1 MSSPQTD
8 YYALMGL
15 NPKASQ
21 EEIKKRY
28 RELARRYHPDVNHN
42 PDAAHKIKTINEAY
56 HVLGDPDR
64 RATYEANRIFQ
75 MPTGRQASSTPSP
88 ATPASPS
95 ASARQGASAS
105 AETSGP
111 RSFRATPTT
120 PPPSGRRSGEAD
132 FDGFGRVVKE
142 AARRATAET
151 AGNPTRRTAAQR
163 QSEEAALH
171 VKQMVSEAQLEY
183 INRRYIQAEKLCR
196 QVIKLDSHNALAYEL
211 LGDCARK
218 LGDTEAAVQ
227 AYSYAIQMNPRNKNV
242 QVNLD
247 RLTGSHSKPASTGRP
262 TMARSTQ
269 VPLRE
274 RLGRDVIVNGA
285 GGLSIAALLL
295 LFGLVYL
302 FPGSAWIADLSPNLL
317 GALALCGLLSG
328 FLLALYGGMRPQS
341 RELAIRSDWH
351 SPMPLNVVLAVLA
364 LAWFGVSLI
373 AYVTVAV
380 TQNRVSASVLR
391 AYALTLFLSVL
402 FVLIYH
408 PLNTP
413 EHGDFSM
420 ITALFA
426 GNILLPTI
434 LAGWNMGDKL
444 RLGDFAS

>member
-15 NPKASQ
+15 NPKASH

-64 RATYEANRIFQ
+64 RADYEANRLYQTPIVR
-75 MPTGRQASSTPSP
+75 PTATATAPHPDPVGQRASSS
-88 ATPASPS
+88 
-95 ASARQGASAS
+95 
-105 AETSGP
+105 ETSGP
-111 RSFRATPTT
+111 RSFRATPST
-120 PPPSGRRSGEAD
+120 PPPSQRPAAEAD
-132 FDGFGRVVKE
+132 YDGFGRVIKE
-142 AARRATAET
+142 ASRRAASEMAANT
-151 AGNPTRRTAAQR
+151 NSTRRTAAQR
-163 QSEEAALH
+163 QSEEAATH

-183 INRRYIQAEKLCR
+183 INRRYTKAEKLCR
-196 QVIKLDSHNALAYEL
+196 QAIKLDNHNAVAYEL

-218 LGDTEAAVQ
+218 LGDTEAAIQ
-227 AYSYAIQMNPRNKNV
+227 AYSYAIQMNPRNQSV

-247 RLTGSHSKPASTGRP
+247 RLTGGSSKHAPGGGP
-262 TMARSTQ
+262 TMARSVY
-269 VPLRE
+269 VPLVE
-274 RLGRDVIVNGA
+274 RLGRDVIVHVA
-285 GGLSIAALLL
+285 GGLSILAVLAL
-295 LFGLVYL
+295 FCLVYL
-302 FPGSAWIADLSPNLL
+302 FPGSAWIADLSPNILA
-317 GALALCGLLSG
+317 ALALSGLLGG

-341 RELAIRSDWH
+341 RELAIKADWH
-351 SPMPLNVVLAVLA
+351 SPMPLNVVLALLA
-364 LAWFGVSLI
+364 LAWSGVSFLV
-373 AYVTVAV
+373 YVIVAV

-426 GNILLPTI
+426 GNLLLPTI
-434 LAGWNMGDKL
+434 LAGWNLGDHL
-444 RLGDFAS
+444 RLGDFVNQ